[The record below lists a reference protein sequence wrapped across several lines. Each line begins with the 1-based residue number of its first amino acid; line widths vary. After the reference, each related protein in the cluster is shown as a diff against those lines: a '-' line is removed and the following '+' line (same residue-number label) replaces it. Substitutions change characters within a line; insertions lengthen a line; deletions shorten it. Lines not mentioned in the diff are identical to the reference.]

1 VTHIAFVDQTLR
13 DGHQSLWGLRLRAID
28 AEPAL
33 EHIDRSGFR
42 VVDVTG
48 SAHFAVLVRQFRD
61 NPWDNLD
68 LLATRLPSSRLRT
81 GTRTNS
87 TVGFA
92 LQPYAL
98 VDLITRL
105 MVRHGVGSFWMYDCL
120 YNMPDMERLGKVVRD
135 EGAEVVPSIM
145 FGLSDV
151 HTDEFFAERVRE
163 IASWNLADAIYF
175 EDAPGVLTPERA
187 RTLVPALLEAA
198 GDIPIELHSHTTT
211 GLAPLVYIEGIRAG
225 IEIIHTASRPL
236 ANGPSIPS
244 TESMIDIL
252 DSLGWTHDLD
262 VERLPPVAEHF
273 YRLAGELGYE
283 VGIPAEYSLRPYEHQ
298 LPGGMTGTLKN
309 QLAEYGM
316 ADRLDEVLEEIA
328 IVHKELGKPVMAT
341 PFSQLIGIQSVLNIV
356 TGERYSVVPNEVTQ
370 YAYGHY
376 GAPPSPIDP
385 EVMERIAAQPMAKTF
400 EHWERPQ
407 PSLEEIR
414 RRFGSHLS
422 DEELCLRTLM
432 PGAEVDAMLAA
443 GPARA
448 DRRASASA
456 VVSMVRELAEEA
468 KLARRLS
475 VSVNGL
481 SITLAR
487 KEPVG

>member
-1 VTHIAFVDQTLR
+1 MTHIQFVDQTLR
-13 DGHQSLWGLRLRAID
+13 DGHQSLWGLRLRAVD
-28 AEPAL
+28 AEPVL
-33 EHIDRSGFR
+33 GHIDQTGFR
-42 VVDVTG
+42 VVDVSG

-68 LLATRLPSSRLRT
+68 RLAAGLPGNRLRV

-120 YNMPDMERLGKVVRD
+120 YDMPDMERLGKVVRE
-135 EGAEVVPSIM
+135 EGAEVVPSVM

-151 HTDEFFAERVRE
+151 HTDEFFADRVRE
-163 IASWNLADAIYF
+163 MASWNLADAIYV

-211 GLAPLVYIEGIRAG
+211 GLAPLVYVEGIRAG
-225 IEIIHTASRPL
+225 VEIIHTASRPL

-244 TESMIDIL
+244 TESMLDIL
-252 DSLGWTHDLD
+252 DVLGHTHGLD
-262 VERLPPVAEHF
+262 VDRLPPVAEHF
-273 YRLAGELGYE
+273 YRLADELGYE
-283 VGIPAEYSLRPYEHQ
+283 VGVPVEYSLRPYQHQ

-316 ADRLDEVLEEIA
+316 TDRLDEVLEEIV
-328 IVHKELGKPVMAT
+328 IVHKELGQPVMAT

-356 TGERYSVVPNEVTQ
+356 TGERYGVVPNEVMQ

-376 GAPPSPIDP
+376 GTPPSSIDP
-385 EVMERIAAQPMAKTF
+385 EVMERIASQKMASTF
-400 EHWERPQ
+400 ERWERPQ
-407 PSLEEIR
+407 PTLEEIR
-414 RRFGSHLS
+414 SRFGHHLS

-443 GPARA
+443 GPLQA

-456 VVSMVRELAEEA
+456 VVKMVRELSAEA

-487 KEPVG
+487 KEPTP